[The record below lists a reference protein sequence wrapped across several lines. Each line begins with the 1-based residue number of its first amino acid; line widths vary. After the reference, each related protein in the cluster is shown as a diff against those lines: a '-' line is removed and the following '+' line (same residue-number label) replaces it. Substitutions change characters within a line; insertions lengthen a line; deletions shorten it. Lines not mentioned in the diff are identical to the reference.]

1 MYPSSKWEL
10 YPSSAV
16 KQKNKYMGE
25 KNTREGRWEKEWPT
39 LMPYVPNKFLYILSS
54 WIFVITNN
62 SVLNIDVIWTSLLET
77 YGTSSV

>member
-1 MYPSSKWEL
+1 
-10 YPSSAV
+10 
-16 KQKNKYMGE
+16 
-25 KNTREGRWEKEWPT
+25 
-39 LMPYVPNKFLYILSS
+39 MPYVPNKFLYILSS